1 MAKTVET
8 VSTNPTN
15 DNVNV
20 PVKPAI
26 IEPNKV
32 GLVNRKDCNVVVTF
46 TDGNSIVLAPK
57 QRTGKEYLKESIKS
71 VNGRSLANAGNDVMV
86 LN

>member
-8 VSTNPTN
+8 VDSDTVDIKPT
-15 DNVNV
+15 
-20 PVKPAI
+20 PIVKPAI
-26 IEPNKV
+26 IEPSRV

-46 TDGNSIVLAPK
+46 VDGNSIVLAPK

-71 VNGRSLANAGNDVMV
+71 VNGRSLALAGNDVMV